1 MLHPKAVI
9 PSINSTL
16 SAMNETIN
24 SSEIQD
30 FVVAFEQ
37 RYARVWV
44 SHERKTIICELLADY
59 IPIEDFKLAFGQIG
73 EIVKAGDFEKFI
85 FDKRSLRAFHQP
97 TMEWYFIFWKKE
109 MLEYGVKT
117 HRKILPAEKW
127 FEKMVQI
134 AKNQILQTYP
144 DNIIDQL
151 DIRYCDTIEEAI
163 EI

>member
-1 MLHPKAVI
+1 M
-9 PSINSTL
+9 NS
-16 SAMNETIN
+16 TIN

-44 SHERKTIICELLADY
+44 NRDKKTVICELLTDY
-59 IPIEDFKLAFGQIG
+59 VPIEDFKIAFGQIG
-73 EIVKAGDFEKFI
+73 EIVKTGGFEKFI
-85 FDKRSLRAFHQP
+85 FDKRALRAFHQP
-97 TMEWYFIFWKKE
+97 TMEWYFIHWKKE

-144 DNIIDQL
+144 DNIINQL
-151 DIRYCDTIEEAI
+151 DIKYCDTIDEAI
-163 EI
+163 SM

>member
-1 MLHPKAVI
+1 
-9 PSINSTL
+9 
-16 SAMNETIN
+16 MNETIN

-30 FVVAFEQ
+30 FEVAFEQ
-37 RYARVWV
+37 RYARVWFNRDKKIV
-44 SHERKTIICELLADY
+44 ICELLADY
-59 IPIEDFKLAFGQIG
+59 IPIEDFKLIFGQIG
-73 EIVKAGDFEKFI
+73 EVVKAGDFEKFI

-97 TMEWYFIFWKKE
+97 TMEWYFIHWKRE
-109 MLEYGVKT
+109 MLEYGLKT

-151 DIRYCDTIEEAI
+151 DIKYCDSIDEAI
-163 EI
+163 AL